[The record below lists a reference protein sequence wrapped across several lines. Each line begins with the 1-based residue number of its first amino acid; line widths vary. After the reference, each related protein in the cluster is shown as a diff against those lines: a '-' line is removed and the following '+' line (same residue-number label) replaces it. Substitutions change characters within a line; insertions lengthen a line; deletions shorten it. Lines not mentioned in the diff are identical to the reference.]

1 MAEPFATVDLRPC
14 ANAGRGNVDTGSGWL
29 WPAVADDP
37 DNTVLKRLPAGAC
50 KFWGIP
56 FALAGEEADPAFVV
70 VAGGA
75 LENVPEQVVIPVG
88 QKAHRVL
95 FAHVCAPIQGEYST
109 LEGTGE
115 SIATYRVVFED
126 GSVVEQE
133 LRRRFEIHDATIP
146 WGHHPFLCRN
156 CREFRSV
163 ELGDRTLPYGMAQV
177 GVKTDYGG
185 DLDGWWLFDWENPS
199 PDKAIREIAVVATG
213 ATALALGAITLCHEQ
228 GDPLNWPPREEV
240 ALTVEGDED
249 GVAAVEVEMERGEV
263 VRQDM
268 LFVPRE
274 DFLTTDEAGWG
285 RGGYEKR
292 GGRYL
297 EIHGSREGALQVK
310 SEDGKTERFRWGDVL
325 EEKKLQRGGMRLE
338 MVSPGGKEWVHV
350 RVEDGDSGKPVGSRI
365 HFRSSQGA
373 YFAPHGHQADVNVA
387 WFEDMG
393 GDCKVLGT
401 PYAYIDGTCQ
411 IELPVGQVFVE
422 VVRGFEYAPVRRQLE
437 IKPGQRH
444 LTLKLER
451 EFDMKQR
458 GFYSGDTHVH
468 FLTAQSSR
476 LEAEAE
482 DVNVVHLLASQ
493 WGRLF
498 TSWEEFSGGL
508 APTSSTD
515 HLIWVSQENR
525 QHVLGHIS
533 LLGLK
538 EMVAPICTGG
548 PQEDWVGGEIQTLM
562 ADWAE
567 SCRSQN
573 GLVIMPHMPVPDF
586 ENAADIVLGHA
597 DAAEMCWIWLG
608 EEIGQGE
615 RGYYRWLNVGQKLP
629 IVGGTDKMSNG
640 RILAG
645 SRTYVK
651 LRPDEEFTFASWCQA
666 VRRGT
671 TFASTGAFIDLKV
684 EGREM
689 GEEIH
694 LPGNGGRVEVEAVA
708 ESVWPLSAVELIV
721 NGVSV
726 AREEAAGARRIEIS
740 YKLKAARSCWVA
752 ARCWGPYMTDAGP
765 VMAHSSPVYIDVGR
779 RCAFEPSEGQYLM
792 THMEGGISWA
802 ERIGVF
808 RDEAVR
814 ARLIALF
821 REAKDE
827 LKRRSLF

>member
-1 MAEPFATVDLRPC
+1 MADPFTTVDLGEFR
-14 ANAGRGNVDTGSGWL
+14 NAGSGNVDTGAGWL
-29 WPAVADDP
+29 WPAAGSDP
-37 DNTVLKRLPAGAC
+37 DHTVLKRLPAGAC
-50 KFWGIP
+50 QFWGIP
-56 FALAGEEADPAFVV
+56 FHLAEKEAASAFVV
-70 VAGGA
+70 VAGGKA
-75 LENVPEQVVIPVG
+75 EKVPESVAIPLG
-88 QKAHRVL
+88 QKARRVL
-95 FAHVCAPIQGEYST
+95 FAHVCAPIGGEYST
-109 LEGTGE
+109 LEGMGE
-115 SIATYRVVFED
+115 PIATYRVVFED
-126 GSVVEQE
+126 GSVVEQG
-133 LRRRFEIHDATIP
+133 LRRRFEIHDVSIP

-163 ELGDRTLPYGMAQV
+163 ALGDRTMSYGMAQV
-177 GVKTDYGG
+177 GVTTEHGG
-185 DLDGWWLFDWENPS
+185 DLEGWWLFDWENPS
-199 PDKAIREIAVVATG
+199 PDKTIQEIEVVAAG
-213 ATALALGAITLCHEQ
+213 PTALALGAITLCQEE
-228 GDPLNWPPREEV
+228 GDPLEWPPREEV
-240 ALTVEGDED
+240 AVSVEGDD
-249 GVAAVEVEMERGEV
+249 NGTAAVEVDMERGEV
-263 VRQDM
+263 VRQDV
-268 LFVPRE
+268 LFVPRD
-274 DFLTTDEAGWG
+274 DFLTSEEAGWG
-285 RGGYEKR
+285 RGGYEER
-292 GGRYL
+292 AGRYL
-297 EIHGSREGALQVK
+297 EIHGSREGELQVRAG
-310 SEDGKTERFRWGDVL
+310 DGEAEKFRWGDVL
-325 EEKKLQRGGMRLE
+325 EEKKLQRGKVRIE
-338 MVSPGGKEWVHV
+338 MVSPSGKQWVHV
-350 RVEDGDSGKPVGSRI
+350 RVEDGDTGKPVGSRI
-365 HFRSSQGA
+365 HFRSSRGA

-422 VVRGFEYAPVRRQLE
+422 LVRGFEYAPVRQQLE

-498 TSWEEFSGGL
+498 TSWEEFTGGL
-508 APTSSTD
+508 SPTSSED

-538 EMVAPICTGG
+538 DLVAPMCTGG

-562 ADWAE
+562 ADWAAA
-567 SCRSQN
+567 CRSQN

-645 SRTYVK
+645 SRTYAK
-651 LRPDEEFTFASWCQA
+651 LLPGEEFTFDNWCQA

-671 TFASTGAFIDLKV
+671 TFASTGAMIDLKV

-708 ESVWPLSAVELIV
+708 ESVWPLSAVELVV

-726 AREEAAGARRIEIS
+726 AREEADGARRVKIN
-740 YKLKAARSCWVA
+740 YKLKAERSCWVA
-752 ARCWGPYMTDAGP
+752 ARCWGPYRTDAGP
-765 VMAHSSPVYIDVGR
+765 VMAHSSPVYIDVGK

-821 REAKDE
+821 REAQEE
-827 LKRRSLF
+827 LTRRVS